1 MIYLYWYGVFYIG
14 GDRLKKKTTDINRY
28 ELERD
33 DMQTAVCFRTTDG
46 GFPAHFHSSVEMV
59 YVRSGSITA
68 IVDGQVYHVQ
78 AGQMVVTSGY
88 SVHVYITEE
97 GEHNE
102 TITMIIPMASIPS
115 LQKVLNKKSFKE
127 VIYDV
132 GRDEELSVMLELLA
146 NHWEE
151 YSVETK
157 KGASYMVLGILI
169 TRMGLCEHPGN
180 QRNNLMRDVL
190 IYLQNNYQQPIRM
203 EHLARHFGY
212 SKSRFSRLFHDH
224 LGCSMIEYLSTIRCR
239 QAALLL
245 IESDMTMLDIA
256 LAVGFEC
263 LRTFYRAFKNCY
275 QMTPTQYIKNNTQ

>member
-1 MIYLYWYGVFYIG
+1 MK
-14 GDRLKKKTTDINRY
+14 RKNTDFDRY

-33 DMQTAVCFRTTDG
+33 DMQNAACFINKDG
-46 GFPAHFHSSVEMV
+46 GFPAHFHSSIECV
-59 YVRSGSITA
+59 YVRSGNITA
-68 IVDGQVYHVQ
+68 IVDGQVYHAR
-78 AGQMVVTSGY
+78 AGQMILTSGY
-88 SVHVYITEE
+88 SVHVYMTEE

-102 TITMIIPMASIPS
+102 VVTLIVPLASIPS
-115 LQKVLNKKSFKE
+115 LQKVLNKKAFKDT
-127 VIYDV
+127 IYNVAEDT
-132 GRDEELSVMLELLA
+132 ELTALFSIIPE
-146 NHWEE
+146 HWPE
-151 YSVETK
+151 YSPETI
-157 KGASYMVLGILI
+157 KGISYMVLGLLI
-169 TRMGLCEHPGN
+169 SRVGLCDHPGN
-180 QRNNLMRDVL
+180 QRSNLMKDVL

-224 LGCSMIEYLSTIRCR
+224 LGCSMIEYLATIRCR

-275 QMTPTQYIKNNTQ
+275 QMTPTQYIKHHTQ

>member
-1 MIYLYWYGVFYIG
+1 MK
-14 GDRLKKKTTDINRY
+14 RRTTDIDRY

-33 DMQTAVCFRTTDG
+33 DMSTADCFIRQDG
-46 GFPAHFHSSVEMV
+46 NFPAHFHSSIEMV
-59 YVRSGSITA
+59 YVHSGKLNVIM
-68 IVDGQVYHVQ
+68 DGQNFEVT
-78 AGQMVVTSGY
+78 AGQLVLTAGY
-88 SVHVYITEE
+88 SVHVYLTEE

-102 TITMIIPMASIPS
+102 ETVMIIPMSTIPS
-115 LQKVLNKKSFKE
+115 LQKIMNKKSFKE
-127 VIYDV
+127 VIYDANN
-132 GRDEELSVMLELLA
+132 DEELKA
-146 NHWEE
+146 IFTITPKHWKE
-151 YSVETK
+151 YSPETI
-157 KGASYMVLGILI
+157 KGISYMVLGLLI
-169 TRMGLCEHPGN
+169 SRVGLCEHPGN
-180 QRNNLMRDVL
+180 QKSNLMRDVL

-224 LGCSMIEYLSTIRCR
+224 LGCSMIEYLSNIRCR

-275 QMTPTQYIKNNTQ
+275 QMTPTQYIKHHTQNSR

>member
-1 MIYLYWYGVFYIG
+1 MTVK
-14 GDRLKKKTTDINRY
+14 RKATDIDRY

-33 DMQTAVCFRTTDG
+33 DMQTAVCFPAMDG
-46 GFPAHFHSSVEMV
+46 SFPAHFHSSIELV
-59 YVRSGSITA
+59 YVVSGCITV
-68 IVDGQVYHVQ
+68 IMNGISHSVK
-78 AGQMVVTSGY
+78 AGQMILTSSY
-88 SVHVYITEE
+88 SVHVYLTEE

-102 TITMIIPMASIPS
+102 TITMIIPMSSIPS
-115 LQKVLNKKSFKE
+115 LQKILNQKAFKSE
-127 VIYDV
+127 IYDMKQ
-132 GRDEELSVMLELLA
+132 DEELSAFLPLICR
-146 NHWEE
+146 HWQE
-151 YSVETK
+151 YSAETI
-157 KGASYMVLGILI
+157 KGISYMVLGMLI
-169 TRMGLCEHPGN
+169 SRVGLADHPGN
-180 QRNNLMRDVL
+180 QKSNLMRDVL

-239 QAALLL
+239 HAALLL

-275 QMTPTQYIKNNTQ
+275 QMTPTQYIKKHTQNT

>member
-1 MIYLYWYGVFYIG
+1 MNVK
-14 GDRLKKKTTDINRY
+14 RKAADIDRY

-33 DMQTAVCFRTTDG
+33 DMQTAVCFAAKDG
-46 GFPAHFHSSVEMV
+46 SFPAHFHSSIELV
-59 YVRSGSITA
+59 YVKSGKITV
-68 IVDGQVYHVQ
+68 IMNGHPYTVTE
-78 AGQMVVTSGY
+78 GQMILTSSY
-88 SVHVYITEE
+88 SVHVYSTEE

-102 TITMIIPMASIPS
+102 TITIIIPMTSIPS
-115 LQKVLNKKSFKE
+115 LQKILNQKAFKQE
-127 VIYDV
+127 IYDV
-132 GRDEELSVMLELLA
+132 SKDEELSALLEIA
-146 NHWEE
+146 CRNWHD
-151 YSVETK
+151 YSPETI
-157 KGASYMVLGILI
+157 KGISYMVLGLLI
-169 TRMGLCEHPGN
+169 SRVGLIDHPGN
-180 QRNNLMRDVL
+180 QKSNLMRDVL

-224 LGCSMIEYLSTIRCR
+224 LGCSMIEYLSNIRCR

-275 QMTPTQYIKNNTQ
+275 QMTPTQYIKHHTQ